1 MRSNAKLCVQQ
12 ENIKMALAGEEGE
25 ELDVE
30 GIELCAKV
38 PPFDH

>member
-1 MRSNAKLCVQQ
+1 MTTTCFDHL
-12 ENIKMALAGEEGE
+12 ENVKMALAGEEGE

-38 PPFDH
+38 FDHYVF